1 VRNLGFGEAAAR
13 RGAQANVGATQF
25 RLLALMDQVAR
36 EVVEAHAQVQ
46 ERKEQIGTARLG
58 VETAVAAQQQN
69 LDRIEQAKGL
79 PIEALQSIQALALA
93 RREYLRTIIDYN
105 NAQFALYRALGW
117 PMKTPPELCPPVA
130 P

>member
-1 VRNLGFGEAAAR
+1 
-13 RGAQANVGATQF
+13 
-25 RLLALMDQVAR
+25 M
-36 EVVEAHAQVQ
+36 
-46 ERKEQIGTARLG
+46 
-58 VETAVAAQQQN
+58 AAQRQN

-79 PIEALQSIQALALA
+79 PIEALQSVQALALA

-117 PMKTPPELCPPVA
+117 PMKMPPELCPPLE